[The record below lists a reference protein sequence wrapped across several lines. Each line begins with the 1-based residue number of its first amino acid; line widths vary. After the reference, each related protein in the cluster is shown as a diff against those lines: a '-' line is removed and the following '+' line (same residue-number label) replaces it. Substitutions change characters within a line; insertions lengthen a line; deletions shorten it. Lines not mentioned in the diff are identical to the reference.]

1 MVGGRPTPRS
11 WRSSPARRSR
21 SPARPARGAPTGR
34 ARRRRAPRDGWGGPW
49 RLLVRRKFS
58 DGEKNGELLPPPGQE
73 FDGHHLKVFF
83 GRALI
88 IEARFHAHPQE
99 APVTRR
105 RLGILAALSLA
116 ATLTVTALS
125 AGTASAATV
134 TYGQD
139 VSGYQGNV
147 NWSAQWSAGSRFAYI
162 KATEGTYYTNSY
174 FAQQYNGSY
183 NIGMIRGS
191 YHFANPT
198 DSSGYTQANY
208 FVAHGGGWSGDG
220 KTLPGV
226 LDIEYNPYGSSCW
239 GMSLSALVNW
249 IKSFTTRYKQLTGR
263 DAVIYTAYNWWSPCT
278 GNSTAFNATNPLWV
292 ARYSTSPGT
301 LPGGWPYWTFW
312 QYTSSPLDQDYFNGS
327 YDRLKV
333 LATG

>member
-1 MVGGRPTPRS
+1 MIRS
-11 WRSSPARRSR
+11 KARLRSIIAV
-21 SPARPARGAPTGR
+21 AMGALT
-34 ARRRRAPRDGWGGPW
+34 
-49 RLLVRRKFS
+49 
-58 DGEKNGELLPPPGQE
+58 
-73 FDGHHLKVFF
+73 
-83 GRALI
+83 
-88 IEARFHAHPQE
+88 
-99 APVTRR
+99 
-105 RLGILAALSLA
+105 ALSLA
-116 ATLTVTALS
+116 VPAASGAGDDDNRRLTPAAKKAGITLADGAYTGWKTPESTTSSGPTMSLS
-125 AGTASAATV
+125 SYVAGI
-134 TYGQD
+134 D
-139 VSGYQGNV
+139 VSRYQGNV
-147 NWSAQWSAGSRFAYI
+147 DWAYWWGQGKRFAYV
-162 KATEGTYYTNSY
+162 KATEGTYYTNPY

-239 GMSLSALVNW
+239 GMSPSALVSW

>member
-1 MVGGRPTPRS
+1 MIRS
-11 WRSSPARRSR
+11 KARLRSIIAV
-21 SPARPARGAPTGR
+21 AMGALT
-34 ARRRRAPRDGWGGPW
+34 
-49 RLLVRRKFS
+49 
-58 DGEKNGELLPPPGQE
+58 
-73 FDGHHLKVFF
+73 
-83 GRALI
+83 
-88 IEARFHAHPQE
+88 
-99 APVTRR
+99 
-105 RLGILAALSLA
+105 ALSLA
-116 ATLTVTALS
+116 VPAASGAGDGDNRRLTPAAKDAGITLADGGYMGWRTPTSTTSSGPTTNLSSTVS
-125 AGTASAATV
+125 GI
-134 TYGQD
+134 D
-139 VSGYQGNV
+139 VSRYQGNV
-147 NWSAQWSAGSRFAYI
+147 DWAYWYGQGKRFAYV

-174 FAQQYNGSY
+174 FTQQYNGSY

-208 FVAHGGGWSGDG
+208 FVAHGGGWSKDG

-239 GMSLSALVNW
+239 GMSPSALVSW

-292 ARYSTSPGT
+292 ARYSSTPGT
-301 LPGGWPYWTFW
+301 LPGAWPWWTFW